1 MSAVPALRSTLDCKD
16 AESSLSAWL
25 DRELDGD
32 DQSVLEAHLGACA
45 ACRLKGELLARL
57 KDALR
62 HGALLQQGAP
72 ERLVA
77 AVKQGVRG
85 QAGRDAAWR
94 ATRTAL
100 VLAAIAVVCG
110 GAGFIG
116 WRFLPAGEA
125 RTDALRPMLAESAE
139 RHTLDVPVDVASPDP
154 ARVQAFLKPRM
165 GHDVVVPRLDAQG
178 YGLMGGRIVD
188 VMNRR
193 AAQLVYMGGLGRRIS
208 VLAVPDAS
216 GELGRLLAQG
226 GGRRHGSADGLAV
239 EVYAQGGVVY
249 AVVGDLEA
257 DRLTALVDAAHP
269 AAAASMVSS
278 RSDVVQVR
286 ADLR

>member
-1 MSAVPALRSTLDCKD
+1 VSAVPALRSSLDCKD

-32 DQSVLEAHLGACA
+32 DRSVLEAHLGACA
-45 ACRLKGELLARL
+45 ACRHKGELLARL

-62 HGALLQQGAP
+62 QGALLQQGAP
-72 ERLVA
+72 DHLVA
-77 AVKQGVRG
+77 AVRQGVRG
-85 QAGRDAAWR
+85 QATKDAAWR

-100 VLAAIAVVCG
+100 VLAAVVAVCG
-110 GAGFIG
+110 GAGFAG
-116 WRFLPAGEA
+116 WRFLPASTTGPQ
-125 RTDALRPMLAESAE
+125 DALRPMLAESAE

-154 ARVQAFLKPRM
+154 ARVQAFLKPRV
-165 GHDVVVPRLDAQG
+165 GHDVIVPRLDAQG
-178 YGLMGGRIVD
+178 YGLLGGRIVD

-208 VLAVPDAS
+208 VLAVPDAT
-216 GELGRLLAQG
+216 GELARLVAQG
-226 GGRRHGSADGLAV
+226 GGRRMGSAEGLAV

-249 AVVGDLEA
+249 AVVGDLAAE
-257 DRLTALVDAAHP
+257 RLTALVDAARP
-269 AAAASMVSS
+269 
-278 RSDVVQVR
+278 RSTTANAGVVQVR